1 MPQSH
6 DVIKPT
12 TFKNSI
18 AARTNKRV
26 SVSALKE
33 MSIAFN
39 DAINKFIK
47 AVDNLSDQANRSTIM
62 PSDVDKALESTLF
75 KRNLEVSD
83 MLKGLKK
90 FSLAELLDFIDEVKK
105 LIANPA
111 QLEARLKSKP
121 EKILA

>member
-26 SVSALKE
+26 SISALEE
-33 MSIAFN
+33 MSVAFN
-39 DAINKFIK
+39 DVINKFINQI
-47 AVDNLSDQANRSTIM
+47 DELSDQANRSTVM
-62 PSDVDKALESTLF
+62 PRDVEKALESTLF

-83 MLKGLKK
+83 MLQGLKK
-90 FSLAELLDFIDEVKK
+90 FSLAELLEFIDEVKK

-111 QLEARLKSKP
+111 QLEARLKQKP